1 MRKYKDVGKR
11 ILVLVLSVCMIA
23 GVLPAIPAE
32 AADAFPSNGSITL
45 GADANGA
52 TATGNDTYTYTGQE
66 VKPAVTVQIDGETL
80 KEKEDYSVYYR
91 NNTSAGTAYIDIVGI
106 GDSHRWQTTKSF
118 TIAQQKLSY
127 IGVNY
132 KGVEGTGEDGYVYY
146 TGSDVL
152 PTITGVYGII
162 SGTSTMVNLSA
173 DDYNVEYT
181 SGSNTTV
188 GTHSFK
194 IVLKSSS
201 NYTFS
206 GTITENRY
214 NIYYNIG
221 ADSVTVSNGLSDST
235 YTGTAQRPEFTLVDS
250 QNSAGIQ
257 ASDYT
262 TSWADNTNAGTAKM
276 TVTANSSSLYRGSKT
291 FNFLI
296 GKADLSAAGISVSL
310 KSDKYYYVKN
320 SKPDM
325 TNEVVVKLNGVEIP
339 AGNYNVAYRNET
351 TAGQTGTNNL
361 IITGTGNLTGNAF
374 INFEI
379 YDKLGKAVL
388 DKNELEYNG
397 KKNVPN
403 ITVSNTSGDVIS
415 DSRYKITY
423 YKDAEYTKTVSEP
436 TSIGRYYVKVTG
448 LDYYEGDLGTKAEP
462 IYFDIVAKSLDK
474 CTFKLAINGTEA
486 GVINKDTSYSSF
498 FDGKSKVL
506 SLTATDDEGN
516 ALKKGTDFD
525 YAVYRDP
532 ECTEPADDKEGT
544 TGIQE
549 LIHAATYYLKIT
561 GLDGSNYAGG
571 ERVYTYMIK
580 PKNISPTDIVITDQT
595 YTGSAVVPDPANIT
609 VYYTEGSKNVTLD
622 SQYVE
627 VVSCEDNIEIGTNN
641 AKAYI
646 RLTGDYALA
655 EGGVNRGTFSIVPRK
670 LNECECNIVA
680 GSANYDP
687 TQVTFEYNGSMQV
700 PAIRITDNNGVK
712 GLVQGEDFKVT
723 YFTDSAYTKVI
734 AEPVD
739 AGTYYVLI
747 SGLGTYANLGGS
759 IRTSYK
765 ITPKNM
771 AR

>member
-32 AADAFPSNGSITL
+32 AADAFPGNGSITL

-498 FDGKSKVL
+498 LMVR
-506 SLTATDDEGN
+506 A
-516 ALKKGTDFD
+516 
-525 YAVYRDP
+525 R
-532 ECTEPADDKEGT
+532 
-544 TGIQE
+544 
-549 LIHAATYYLKIT
+549 YY
-561 GLDGSNYAGG
+561 
-571 ERVYTYMIK
+571 
-580 PKNISPTDIVITDQT
+580 P
-595 YTGSAVVPDPANIT
+595 
-609 VYYTEGSKNVTLD
+609 
-622 SQYVE
+622 
-627 VVSCEDNIEIGTNN
+627 
-641 AKAYI
+641 
-646 RLTGDYALA
+646 
-655 EGGVNRGTFSIVPRK
+655 
-670 LNECECNIVA
+670 
-680 GSANYDP
+680 
-687 TQVTFEYNGSMQV
+687 
-700 PAIRITDNNGVK
+700 
-712 GLVQGEDFKVT
+712 
-723 YFTDSAYTKVI
+723 
-734 AEPVD
+734 
-739 AGTYYVLI
+739 
-747 SGLGTYANLGGS
+747 
-759 IRTSYK
+759 
-765 ITPKNM
+765 
-771 AR
+771 

>member
-1 MRKYKDVGKR
+1 
-11 ILVLVLSVCMIA
+11 
-23 GVLPAIPAE
+23 
-32 AADAFPSNGSITL
+32 
-45 GADANGA
+45 
-52 TATGNDTYTYTGQE
+52 
-66 VKPAVTVQIDGETL
+66 
-80 KEKEDYSVYYR
+80 
-91 NNTSAGTAYIDIVGI
+91 
-106 GDSHRWQTTKSF
+106 
-118 TIAQQKLSY
+118 
-127 IGVNY
+127 
-132 KGVEGTGEDGYVYY
+132 
-146 TGSDVL
+146 
-152 PTITGVYGII
+152 
-162 SGTSTMVNLSA
+162 
-173 DDYNVEYT
+173 
-181 SGSNTTV
+181 
-188 GTHSFK
+188 
-194 IVLKSSS
+194 
-201 NYTFS
+201 
-206 GTITENRY
+206 
-214 NIYYNIG
+214 
-221 ADSVTVSNGLSDST
+221 
-235 YTGTAQRPEFTLVDS
+235 
-250 QNSAGIQ
+250 
-257 ASDYT
+257 
-262 TSWADNTNAGTAKM
+262 M

-436 TSIGRYYVKVTG
+436 TSIGKYYVKVTG

-646 RLTGDYALA
+646 RLTGDYVLA

-680 GSANYDP
+680 GSENYDP

-700 PAIRITDNNGVK
+700 PAIRITDNNGAK

-723 YFTDSAYTKVI
+723 YFTDSAYKKVI

-747 SGLGTYANLGGS
+747 SGLGTYANLG
-759 IRTSYK
+759 
-765 ITPKNM
+765 
-771 AR
+771 

>member
-32 AADAFPSNGSITL
+32 AADAFPGNGSITL

-627 VVSCEDNIEIGTNN
+627 VVSCKGIYQTDWRLCTGRRWREPWNLQYC
-641 AKAYI
+641 AK
-646 RLTGDYALA
+646 
-655 EGGVNRGTFSIVPRK
+655 
-670 LNECECNIVA
+670 
-680 GSANYDP
+680 
-687 TQVTFEYNGSMQV
+687 
-700 PAIRITDNNGVK
+700 
-712 GLVQGEDFKVT
+712 
-723 YFTDSAYTKVI
+723 
-734 AEPVD
+734 
-739 AGTYYVLI
+739 
-747 SGLGTYANLGGS
+747 
-759 IRTSYK
+759 K
-765 ITPKNM
+765 IK
-771 AR
+771 

>member
-423 YKDAEYTKTVSEP
+423 YKDAEYTKTVLEP

-525 YAVYRDP
+525 YAVYRNP

-700 PAIRITDNNGVK
+700 PAIRITDNNGAK

-723 YFTDSAYTKVI
+723 YFTDSAYKKVI
-734 AEPVD
+734 TEPVD
-739 AGTYYVLI
+739 AAVLELMLI
-747 SGLGTYANLGGS
+747 
-759 IRTSYK
+759 
-765 ITPKNM
+765 
-771 AR
+771 

>member
-700 PAIRITDNNGVK
+700 PAIRITDNNGAK

-723 YFTDSAYTKVI
+723 YFTDSAYKKVI
-734 AEPVD
+734 TEPVD

-759 IRTSYK
+759 SVLLIRSRQRT
-765 ITPKNM
+765 
-771 AR
+771 